1 MLMHRLILPLI
12 AVASLHF
19 AVAAVR
25 AQGTNPGAS
34 PGSDLS
40 TETAIS
46 QQQAGE
52 EVMAAA
58 IGAPARVDLIK
69 QATLRLTGTYQF
81 TPRDVA
87 ERFFQAIGRSVPSD
101 MVGLLLEG
109 GQSNWFAILRYVDE
123 GHLTEKAIRAWS
135 ADDIMVSLREHIAR
149 ENARAKGGRQAERA
163 VSLWLVPPAY
173 LPESH
178 ILTWAASIPP
188 LDAQRER
195 DTEAVHHV
203 VVFGRDG
210 YFHLEAVATAATVR
224 ERQYQVLTLMQG
236 LTFLDGRRYQDF
248 VPASDPVLTQGLQ
261 RVLDLSVLRKSSVL
275 DWGWDTDNLI
285 ILTLGGITVLGAGLL
300 ALARVVVVAWRQRR

>member
-1 MLMHRLILPLI
+1 MPISRLILPLVTVVSLLL
-12 AVASLHF
+12 AVAG
-19 AVAAVR
+19 AR
-25 AQGTNPGAS
+25 AQGVNPGT
-34 PGSDLS
+34 DLS
-40 TETAIS
+40 SEAAIT
-46 QQQAGE
+46 QQEAVA

-58 IGAPARVDLIK
+58 VGAPARVDLIK

-81 TPRDVA
+81 VPRDVA
-87 ERFFQAIGRSVPSD
+87 ARFFQAIGRPVPSD
-101 MVGLLLEG
+101 MVGLILEG
-109 GQSNWFAILRYVDE
+109 GQENWFATLRYVDE

-135 ADDIMVSLREHIAR
+135 ADDIMVSLREHVAR
-149 ENARAKGGRQAERA
+149 ENARAKGSSQPARE
-163 VSLWLVPPAY
+163 VSLWLVPPNY

-188 LDAQRER
+188 LDARRER

-210 YFHLEAVATAATVR
+210 YFHLEAVAAAGVVR

-236 LTFLDGRRYQDF
+236 LTFVDGRRYQDF

-261 RVLDLSVLRKSSVL
+261 RVLDLSVMRKSSVL